1 MHKSK
6 TQNPNPEPKP
16 KRVSIVAKERNEGH
30 LERNLVVEELP
41 MSMTMSMSIHDGVT
55 LMYV

>member
-30 LERNLVVEELP
+30 LEINIVME
-41 MSMTMSMSIHDGVT
+41 G
-55 LMYV
+55 